1 MLPLHPPPP
10 PPETF
15 WPNPKNLT
23 CSMDNYSYC
32 PICYINMPMPFHFL
46 NQVAAKK
53 KCGKLKTH
61 FTFENIFS
69 FFLCSINV
77 LINAID
83 PKSYHGELLSEVK
96 LQKIFESMHTVAPR
110 SCKYN
115 DFFSP
120 CNTTISSPNKCL
132 ELYF

>member
-1 MLPLHPPPP
+1 MAL
-10 PPETF
+10 
-15 WPNPKNLT
+15 
-23 CSMDNYSYC
+23 
-32 PICYINMPMPFHFL
+32 PFHFL

-53 KCGKLKTH
+53 KCDKLKTH

-69 FFLCSINV
+69 FFCYSINV

-115 DFFSP
+115 DFFPPAIQQSARP
-120 CNTTISSPNKCL
+120 TSAWNSTFEFLFHKFFSH
-132 ELYF
+132 